1 MEIEQSVEY
10 MQLKAIF
17 DELFDRVAG
26 RIQVVPKI
34 EKPKTEKQID
44 NMRKKALMELL
55 MKSQA

>member
-44 NMRKKALMELL
+44 NMRKKTLMEKL
-55 MKSQA
+55 MRTKE

>member
-26 RIQVVPKI
+26 RIQVPPRV
-34 EKPKTEKQID
+34 EKPKTDKQIE
-44 NMRKKALMELL
+44 NMRKKVLMEKL